1 MKKLSENILDKISID
16 YVRTQVL
23 KNAYGNDDT
32 PIAKL
37 DPRTLLLW
45 YLFFGF
51 FPWFANNVVLLLLLF
66 MFAAATT
73 RLAKVAPLVLFVFCL
88 GVFSQTGYLL
98 IVSLFFDGNLS
109 TIIPLSVLT
118 LKVATVSLASITVF
132 SGLDPD
138 RLCAGLLYFGC
149 PDKLSFSIA
158 FSYRILPVLMEQ
170 FQNILFSYRLRGRV
184 PEKSGSFWVVKNLFY
199 QIKIIMLSFYPL
211 MLGTAKR
218 SRTTVEALELKGYR
232 HSLSNPEVRR
242 IKLSHLRFSKGDFAF
257 AFISL
262 VYTAGSILISS
273 YIKL

>member
-37 DPRTLLLW
+37 DPRVLLLW

-51 FPWFANNVVLLLLLF
+51 FPWFVGNVLLLLLLF
-66 MFAAATT
+66 LFAGATT
-73 RLAKVAPLVLFVFCL
+73 RLAKVAPLVLFVFSI

-98 IVSLFFDGNLS
+98 IVSVFFDGNLQ
-109 TIIPLSVLT
+109 TAIPLAVLA

-138 RLCAGLLYFGC
+138 RLCMGLLYFGC

-170 FQNILFSYRLRGRV
+170 FQNILFSYRLRGCA
-184 PEKSGSFWVVKNLFY
+184 PQKSERFWAVKNLFY

-232 HSLSNPEVRR
+232 RSLSNPEVRR
-242 IKLSHLRFSKGDFAF
+242 IKLSHLRFSRGDIIF
-257 AFISL
+257 AFISV
-262 VYTAGSILISS
+262 VYAAASIFISS
-273 YIKL
+273 YVKI